1 MDKEIIQHRNCIAS
15 KRKDEKGKMSSRV
28 KINEVNELRNVEL
41 VKAIKTTL
49 ITGSVT
55 REDPAREEIHYWAL
69 DGKYIG
75 CINPEKRATREP

>member
-1 MDKEIIQHRNCIAS
+1 
-15 KRKDEKGKMSSRV
+15 MSSRV

-49 ITGSVT
+49 ITGSGT
-55 REDPAREEIHYWAL
+55 RKDPAREEIHYWAL

-75 CINPEKRATREP
+75 CINPEKRAPREP

>member
-1 MDKEIIQHRNCIAS
+1 
-15 KRKDEKGKMSSRV
+15 MSSRV

-49 ITGSVT
+49 ITGSGT

-69 DGKYIG
+69 DGTYIG
-75 CINPEKRATREP
+75 CLNSEKRVTCEP

>member
-1 MDKEIIQHRNCIAS
+1 
-15 KRKDEKGKMSSRV
+15 MSRRV

-49 ITGSVT
+49 VTGSGT

-69 DGKYIG
+69 DGTYIG
-75 CINPEKRATREP
+75 CLNSEKRVTCEP